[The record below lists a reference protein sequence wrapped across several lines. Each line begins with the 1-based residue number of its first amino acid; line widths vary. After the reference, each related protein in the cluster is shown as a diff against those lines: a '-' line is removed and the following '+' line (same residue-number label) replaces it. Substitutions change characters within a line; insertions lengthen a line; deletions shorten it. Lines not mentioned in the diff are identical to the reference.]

1 MGLGK
6 IELNKVALME
16 TPIVSEAETLVT
28 NLVEETKLIKKKMT
42 VIVVVQN
49 FEESLDETYLSLKQN
64 LEPLDHSLEIVFV
77 DDGSSDK
84 TWDHLRAISEKDAAV
99 KVIRLRAD
107 SGEAAAFDAGLKN
120 SDGDKIIFM
129 SSRKRIDPAGLP
141 NLLNKLD
148 QGFHLV
154 IGWRHHRA
162 DSKLN
167 QVISKGFN
175 WLVKK
180 LYRVK
185 LNDVNSG
192 VFVAKREIF
201 EEVPIY
207 GDMNIFVPVLAARKG
222 FKVGEE
228 KIGQLTGSFRQS
240 KFISEYIQR
249 ILDVITVIFL
259 MNYSKRPLHFLGFLG
274 FIFTF
279 AGVFIN
285 LYLFID
291 RMTGVEG
298 IAGRPMLLLGALLL
312 VIGIQMI
319 SIGLIGEIIIFTH
332 AHDLKE
338 YSIEEILE

>member
-1 MGLGK
+1 
-6 IELNKVALME
+6 ME

-42 VIVVVQN
+42 IIVTVQN
-49 FEESLDETYLSLKQN
+49 FEESIDETYLSLKQH
-64 LEPLDHSLEIVFV
+64 LEPLNDSLEIVFV
-77 DDGSSDK
+77 DDGSSDQ
-84 TWDHLRAISEKDAAV
+84 TWRRLQAISEKDADV
-99 KVIRLRAD
+99 KAIRLRAD
-107 SGEAAAFDAGLKN
+107 SGEAAAFDAGFKN

-129 SSRKRIDPAGLP
+129 SSRKRIDPAGIP

-148 QGFHLV
+148 QGFDLV

-228 KIGQLTGSFRQS
+228 KIDQLSGSFRQS
-240 KFISEYIQR
+240 KFVSEYIQR
-249 ILDVITVIFL
+249 VLDVITVIFL

-285 LYLFID
+285 LYLFVD
-291 RMTGVEG
+291 RMTGVDG

-332 AHDLKE
+332 ARDLKE

>member
-1 MGLGK
+1 
-6 IELNKVALME
+6 ME

-28 NLVEETKLIKKKMT
+28 KLVEETKLTKKKMT
-42 VIVVVQN
+42 VIVTVQN

-64 LEPLDHSLEIVFV
+64 LEPLDDSLEIVFV

-84 TWDHLRAISEKDAAV
+84 TWDHLQAISEKDADV
-99 KVIRLRAD
+99 KAIRLRAD

-154 IGWRHHRA
+154 IGWRYRRA

-228 KIGQLTGSFRQS
+228 KIDQLTGSFRQS
-240 KFISEYIQR
+240 KFVSEYIQR

-279 AGVFIN
+279 AGAFIN
-285 LYLFID
+285 MYLFID
-291 RMTGVEG
+291 RMTGVDG

>member
-1 MGLGK
+1 
-6 IELNKVALME
+6 ME

-28 NLVEETKLIKKKMT
+28 KLVEETKLTKKKMT
-42 VIVVVQN
+42 VIVTVQN

-64 LEPLDHSLEIVFV
+64 LEPLDDSLEIVFV
-77 DDGSSDK
+77 DDGSFDK
-84 TWDHLRAISEKDAAV
+84 TWDHLQAISEKDADV
-99 KVIRLRAD
+99 KAIRLRAD

-154 IGWRHHRA
+154 IGWRHRRA

-228 KIGQLTGSFRQS
+228 KIDQLTGSFRQS
-240 KFISEYIQR
+240 KFVSEYIQR

-279 AGVFIN
+279 AGAFIN
-285 LYLFID
+285 MYLFID
-291 RMTGVEG
+291 RMTGVDG

>member
-1 MGLGK
+1 
-6 IELNKVALME
+6 ME

-28 NLVEETKLIKKKMT
+28 KLVEETKLTKKKMT
-42 VIVVVQN
+42 VIVTVQN

-64 LEPLDHSLEIVFV
+64 LEPLDDSLEIVFV

-84 TWDHLRAISEKDAAV
+84 TWDHLQAISEKDADV
-99 KVIRLRAD
+99 KAIRLRAD

-154 IGWRHHRA
+154 IGWRHRRA

-207 GDMNIFVPVLAARKG
+207 GALRSEKKKSISSLVPFDSRNL
-222 FKVGEE
+222 
-228 KIGQLTGSFRQS
+228 
-240 KFISEYIQR
+240 
-249 ILDVITVIFL
+249 FL
-259 MNYSKRPLHFLGFLG
+259 STSNVSWMS
-274 FIFTF
+274 
-279 AGVFIN
+279 
-285 LYLFID
+285 
-291 RMTGVEG
+291 
-298 IAGRPMLLLGALLL
+298 
-312 VIGIQMI
+312 
-319 SIGLIGEIIIFTH
+319 
-332 AHDLKE
+332 
-338 YSIEEILE
+338 

>member
-1 MGLGK
+1 
-6 IELNKVALME
+6 ME

-42 VIVVVQN
+42 VIVTVQN

-99 KVIRLRAD
+99 KAIRLRAD

-319 SIGLIGEIIIFTH
+319 SIGLIGEIVIFTH

>member
-1 MGLGK
+1 
-6 IELNKVALME
+6 ME

-42 VIVVVQN
+42 VIVAVQN

-99 KVIRLRAD
+99 KAIRLRAD

-120 SDGDKIIFM
+120 SDGDEIIFM

>member
-1 MGLGK
+1 
-6 IELNKVALME
+6 ME

-28 NLVEETKLIKKKMT
+28 KLVEETKLTKKKMT
-42 VIVVVQN
+42 VIVTVQN

-64 LEPLDHSLEIVFV
+64 LEPLDDSLEIVFV

-84 TWDHLRAISEKDAAV
+84 TWDHLQAISEKDADV
-99 KVIRLRAD
+99 KAIRLRAD

-154 IGWRHHRA
+154 IGWRHRRA

-228 KIGQLTGSFRQS
+228 KIDQLTGSFRQS
-240 KFISEYIQR
+240 KFVSEYIQR

-279 AGVFIN
+279 AGAFIN
-285 LYLFID
+285 MYLFID
-291 RMTGVEG
+291 RMTGVDG